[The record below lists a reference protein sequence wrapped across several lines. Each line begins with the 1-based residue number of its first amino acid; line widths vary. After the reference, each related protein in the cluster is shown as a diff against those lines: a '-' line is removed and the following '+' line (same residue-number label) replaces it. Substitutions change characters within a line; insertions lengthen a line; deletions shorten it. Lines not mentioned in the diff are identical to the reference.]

1 MLIIGQVPRCERGG
15 NVQISFSWAR
25 AKVEESEKRVV
36 FLRVGAGLPPHV
48 FPRGGGVRL
57 DMDLMM
63 STKAWGGGGR
73 GEKVRVSEDEEEE
86 EEEEWTRQDVE
97 EVEPHQDVGFDE
109 MTAAGR

>member
-1 MLIIGQVPRCERGG
+1 MSGGGGG

-63 STKAWGGGGR
+63 NTKAWGGG
-73 GEKVRVSEDEEEE
+73 EKRFESA
-86 EEEEWTRQDVE
+86 TRRRRRRCGPDKTSKKSKSTKMSVL
-97 EVEPHQDVGFDE
+97 
-109 MTAAGR
+109 MR